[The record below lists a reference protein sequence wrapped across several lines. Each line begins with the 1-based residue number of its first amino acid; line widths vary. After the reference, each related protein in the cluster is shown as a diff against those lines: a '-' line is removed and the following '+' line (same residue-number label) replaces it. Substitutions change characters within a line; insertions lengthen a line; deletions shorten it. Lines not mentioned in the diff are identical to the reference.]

1 MNQNHFKRVFDEL
14 GRKGPILVVGRLI
27 GVSQLRMYV
36 IQGSWLDAVLYLH
49 SLHCVAC
56 DLFIAACDL
65 FIAACDLLIVA
76 CDLLIVAC
84 DLLLF
89 TERETLLSWDRRIQG
104 VCYQVNSIVDKINS
118 VHPEWA
124 NSALESQMSH

>member
-1 MNQNHFKRVFDEL
+1 MNCGGT

-56 DLFIAACDL
+56 DLIVACDLFIAACDLLIAACDLFIAACDLLIAACDL

-76 CDLLIVAC
+76 CDLLIAAC
-84 DLLLF
+84 VFYLQS
-89 TERETLLSWDRRIQG
+89 ERRCYHGTG
-104 VCYQVNSIVDKINS
+104 VSKVFVTRLT
-118 VHPEWA
+118 P
-124 NSALESQMSH
+124 

>member
-1 MNQNHFKRVFDEL
+1 MNCGGT

-36 IQGSWLDAVLYLH
+36 IQGSWLDAVLYLY
-49 SLHCVAC
+49 SLHCVACDLIVAC

-76 CDLLIVAC
+76 CDLLIAAC
-84 DLLLF
+84 DLLIAACVFYLQS
-89 TERETLLSWDRRIQG
+89 ERRCYHGTG
-104 VCYQVNSIVDKINS
+104 VSKVFVTRST
-118 VHPEWA
+118 P
-124 NSALESQMSH
+124 